1 MFGTLVLE
9 LVCNARLTRILI
21 TLSLCRNV
29 SRCWAYETSILTS
42 TSVPDSLPSTPY
54 DAFFYPDYK
63 LHPPLTGRV
72 DNLNTRAS
80 LEKIRIS
87 IREKLRFMNG
97 APSVQMQ
104 EIPPDL
110 MGWMES
116 EERNAEEK
124 EDEAEGN
131 GTEKSRHDGHRK
143 RNEFFDSEH
152 DGERDVDTLGGG
164 PQRMAGVEEES
175 KPEVPTVRPSM
186 KSGSGGA
193 NGATLSGAAGGKGKT
208 KSRSSLLSNDRGPAL
223 A

>member
-1 MFGTLVLE
+1 M
-9 LVCNARLTRILI
+9 
-21 TLSLCRNV
+21 
-29 SRCWAYETSILTS
+29 SRCWAYETSVLTS

-124 EDEAEGN
+124 EDDQQGN
-131 GTEKSRHDGHRK
+131 GAEKGREDGHRK
-143 RNEFFDSEH
+143 RNEFFDSEK
-152 DGERDVDTLGGG
+152 DGETDTDKLGGMD
-164 PQRMAGVEEES
+164 RMAGIEEE
-175 KPEVPTVRPSM
+175 KKLEVPVVRPSM

-193 NGATLSGAAGGKGKT
+193 NGAGSGGGGKSKA
-208 KSRSSLLSNDRGPAL
+208 KARSSLLANDRGPAMG
-223 A
+223 